1 MQLNLSPSTSLQSCL
16 VQAIRSIRKHL
27 RSSSRDLLRPLIQ
40 SNNMSFGRLWGSP
53 WIWTSLVIVNIPLT
67 SSVFTRMHEY
77 VLCECVHAGLYLCT
91 YLWSKCSILMLLHSF
106 VIYANEL
113 LEVNIIILCNLHIT
127 REKYI
132 MYPESQSIYY
142 ENHSMKK

>member
-16 VQAIRSIRKHL
+16 VQTICSIRKRL
-27 RSSSRDLLRPLIQ
+27 RSSSRDLLLPLIQ

-53 WIWTSLVIVNIPLT
+53 WMWTSLVIVNIPLT
-67 SSVFTRMHEY
+67 SSVFTRMHEC
-77 VLCECVHAGLYLCT
+77 VLCECAHGGLYLCA
-91 YLWSKCSILMLLHSF
+91 YLWTKCSILWLLHSF

-113 LEVNIIILCNLHIT
+113 LEVNIIILFNLHIT

-132 MYPESQSIYY
+132 RYPESQSIYY
-142 ENHSMKK
+142 ENHSKKK

>member
-1 MQLNLSPSTSLQSCL
+1 
-16 VQAIRSIRKHL
+16 
-27 RSSSRDLLRPLIQ
+27 
-40 SNNMSFGRLWGSP
+40 
-53 WIWTSLVIVNIPLT
+53 
-67 SSVFTRMHEY
+67 MHEC
-77 VLCECVHAGLYLCT
+77 VLCECVHAGLYLCA

-113 LEVNIIILCNLHIT
+113 LEVNIVILFSLQIT